1 MISLKTSRTDPCRGC
16 LFNVRD
22 PTAFQG
28 RDSFDFLFQKS
39 DSVQFENSQG
49 GIARKS
55 RGAKITVLLCFL
67 LAERD
72 KMKEENG

>member
-22 PTAFQG
+22 PTA
-28 RDSFDFLFQKS
+28 LMFQKS
-39 DSVQFENSQG
+39 GSLQFENSQG